1 MSETIDA
8 RELEGKY
15 RAVVEEMHQ
24 MVMQKASLEAAIQ
37 SMKEEE
43 RFLRAELRAEKARFD
58 KLLKSVAQTLA
69 VVTKLDEE

>member
-1 MSETIDA
+1 MSEIRDA

-15 RAVVEEMHQ
+15 QAVLEEMNQ
-24 MVMQKASLEAAIQ
+24 MAMQKAYLEGNIE
-37 SMKEEE
+37 SMKDEE

-69 VVTKLDEE
+69 IVTRLDEE